1 MMVIRLIVAIPLLLI
16 GVLFALSNREPV
28 KLGLWPTDYAIQV
41 PVSIAILV
49 AMAVAFFFG
58 GIVLWINVL
67 GARGRA
73 RSAERAR
80 ERLQAEVATLR
91 TDLAAAQSRAER
103 SATRQPAL
111 IDHRG

>member
-1 MMVIRLIVAIPLLLI
+1 MIVIRLIVAIPLLLI
-16 GVLFALSNREPV
+16 GILFALSNREPV

-41 PVSIAILV
+41 PVSLAILV
-49 AMAVAFFFG
+49 AMGIAFFIG
-58 GIVLWINVL
+58 GIVLWISVL

-91 TDLAAAQSRAER
+91 SDLAAAQLRAER
-103 SATRQPAL
+103 SGTRLPAL
-111 IDHRG
+111 ADHRG